1 MAPPELITVAAA
13 YGLVLGSFLNVVVH
27 RVPRQMS
34 VLAPRSHCP
43 ACGRLIRWFDN
54 LPVLS
59 WLLLRGRCRR
69 CGARISVRYPLV
81 ELATGLLLA
90 AVADRFGVSVQG
102 AAALVFGALLLALAL
117 IDLEHFLL
125 PDVLTLPGIAAG
137 MLFSLAGGL
146 VRPLDALIGAALGAM
161 LPYAVIVLY
170 RLVRGVEGMGLGD
183 VKLLAM
189 IGAFIGWQGALLT
202 LCVGACAGAVVGIGL
217 VFAGRGKADTELPF
231 GTFLSAAALLVLF
244 VRAPLLTLFGWG
256 RW

>member
-1 MAPPELITVAAA
+1 MAPPELIAVAAA

-43 ACGRLIRWFDN
+43 ACGALIRWFDN
-54 LPVLS
+54 VPVLS
-59 WLLLRGRCRR
+59 WLWLRGKCRR

-90 AVADRFGVSVQG
+90 AVAARFGVSVQG
-102 AAALVFGALLLALAL
+102 AAALVLGALLLALAL
-117 IDLEHFLL
+117 IDLEHYLL

-137 MLFSLAGGL
+137 LLFSLAGGL
-146 VRPLDALIGAALGAM
+146 ARPLDAVIGALLGAA

-189 IGAFIGWQGALLT
+189 IGAFLGWQGALLT

-217 VFAGRGKADTELPF
+217 VLAGRGKADTELPF
-231 GTFLSAAALLVLF
+231 GTFLSAAALLVVF
-244 VRAPLLTLFGWG
+244 ARAPLLALFGWG

>member
-1 MAPPELITVAAA
+1 MLPPELIAVAAA

-27 RVPRQMS
+27 RVPRRMS
-34 VLAPRSHCP
+34 ILRPRSHCP
-43 ACGRLIRWFDN
+43 ACGSLIRWFDN

-137 MLFSLAGGL
+137 LLFSLAGGL
-146 VRPLDALIGAALGAM
+146 VRPLDALAGAALGAM

-189 IGAFIGWQGALLT
+189 IGAFLGWQGALLT

-217 VFAGRGKADTELPF
+217 VLAGRGKADTELPF

-244 VRAPLLTLFGWG
+244 ARAPLLALLGWG